1 MAPQRPVRNQLRRT
15 EEALAAA
22 VERLGGSARAALAME
37 TPRTQKPGRWAAVR
51 RSRRHPR
58 RTSHAS
64 HGEAGARPARD
75 LHGLPGCERW
85 LRRLVQLTVRLH
97 ERACNAQ
104 VPGAAPRTVAPHR
117 PRGLSTPRG
126 GMRSNARECRYRSV
140 VAGGTAAQWLGPSG
154 HIIHRWIPSRSPA
167 EGSRVGASRTS
178 DPRRRR
184 VGWSGANVTRES
196 I

>member
-1 MAPQRPVRNQLRRT
+1 MAPQRPVRNQFRRT

-22 VERLGGSARAALAME
+22 VERLGGSSRPTLAME

-64 HGEAGARPARD
+64 HGEAGARPARE

-85 LRRLVQLTVRLH
+85 LRRLVQLAARLH

-104 VPGAAPRTVAPHR
+104 APTAAPRTVAPHR

-126 GMRSNARECRYRSV
+126 GMRSNARECRYSSV

-154 HIIHRWIPSRSPA
+154 HMPRWIPSRSPA

>member
-22 VERLGGSARAALAME
+22 VERLGGSSRPTLAME

-64 HGEAGARPARD
+64 HGEAGARTARD
-75 LHGLPGCERW
+75 FHALPDCERW

-97 ERACNAQ
+97 ERACKPQA
-104 VPGAAPRTVAPHR
+104 PRAAPRTVAPHR

-126 GMRSNARECRYRSV
+126 GMRSNARECRYSSV

-154 HIIHRWIPSRSPA
+154 HMPRWIPSRSPA

>member
-1 MAPQRPVRNQLRRT
+1 MAPQRPVLNQLRRT

-22 VERLGGSARAALAME
+22 VERLGVSARPALAME

-64 HGEAGARPARD
+64 HGEAGARTVWDFHA
-75 LHGLPGCERW
+75 LPDCKRW
-85 LRRLVQLTVRLH
+85 LRRLVQLTLRLH
-97 ERACNAQ
+97 ERACKPQA
-104 VPGAAPRTVAPHR
+104 PRSAPRTVAPNR

-140 VAGGTAAQWLGPSG
+140 VAGGTASQWLGPSG
-154 HIIHRWIPSRSPA
+154 HMPRWIPSRYPA

-184 VGWSGANVTRES
+184 VGWSGAKVEHES

>member
-1 MAPQRPVRNQLRRT
+1 MAPQRPVRNPFRRPV
-15 EEALAAA
+15 EAAA
-22 VERLGGSARAALAME
+22 VAVERMGGSSRPALAME

-64 HGEAGARPARD
+64 HGEAGARTARD
-75 LHGLPGCERW
+75 FHALPDCGGW

-104 VPGAAPRTVAPHR
+104 LPRASPRTVAPHR
-117 PRGLSTPRG
+117 PGGLSTPRG
-126 GMRSNARECRYRSV
+126 GMRSNARECRYSSV
-140 VAGGTAAQWLGPSG
+140 VAGGTAAQWLRSSG
-154 HIIHRWIPSRSPA
+154 HMPRWIPSRSPA

-184 VGWSGANVTRES
+184 VGWSGAKVTRES

>member
-37 TPRTQKPGRWAAVR
+37 TPRAQKPGRGAAVWR
-51 RSRRHPR
+51 VAPSSS
-58 RTSHAS
+58 SHVARLS
-64 HGEAGARPARD
+64 HGEAGARTARD
-75 LHGLPGCERW
+75 FHALPDCKRW
-85 LRRLVQLTVRLH
+85 LRRLVQLTLRLH
-97 ERACNAQ
+97 ERACKPQA
-104 VPGAAPRTVAPHR
+104 PRAAPRTVAPNR

-126 GMRSNARECRYRSV
+126 GMRSNARECRYSSV

-154 HIIHRWIPSRSPA
+154 HMPRWIPSRSPA
-167 EGSRVGASRTS
+167 EGSLVGASRTS

>member
-1 MAPQRPVRNQLRRT
+1 MAPQRPVRNQFRRPV
-15 EEALAAA
+15 EAAA
-22 VERLGGSARAALAME
+22 VAVERTGGSARPALAME

-64 HGEAGARPARD
+64 HGEAGARTARD
-75 LHGLPGCERW
+75 FHALPDCKRW
-85 LRRLVQLTVRLH
+85 LRRLVQLTLRLH
-97 ERACNAQ
+97 ERACKPQA
-104 VPGAAPRTVAPHR
+104 PRAAPRTVAPNR

-126 GMRSNARECRYRSV
+126 GMRSNARECRYSSV
-140 VAGGTAAQWLGPSG
+140 VAGGTAAQWLRPSG
-154 HIIHRWIPSRSPA
+154 HMPRRIPSRSPA
-167 EGSRVGASRTS
+167 EGSRVGATRTS

-184 VGWSGANVTRES
+184 VGWSEANVARES